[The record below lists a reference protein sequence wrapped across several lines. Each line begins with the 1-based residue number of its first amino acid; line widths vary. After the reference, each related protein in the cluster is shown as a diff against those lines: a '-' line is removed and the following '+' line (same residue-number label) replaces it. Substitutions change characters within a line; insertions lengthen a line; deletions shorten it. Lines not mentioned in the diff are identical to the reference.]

1 MMSQRLVMDQRMKIT
16 IHQILSNELLQ
27 LSTQEFN
34 ERIDKEIMENPVLAL
49 DDTEK
54 QVSVDD
60 PAQGKD
66 RGPVEGPQVS
76 PEYKEQ
82 QERGGEAGEG
92 GDGSDAA
99 GDGSSDGSGGEP
111 AFVEMVE
118 RRDTTPAESAVG
130 NQSSAGEYEGD
141 SRAMTD
147 ETAGAV
153 EEARVEDL
161 PSGST
166 ALENAELK
174 SFDTPDWQLEPG
186 YAGGRLNYEASE
198 RKMEAMN
205 NTAALAT
212 TLEDH
217 LVGQIHLLNESDR
230 LKELAELIVGN
241 LGNDGRLHIDLPMC
255 FAFDTQ
261 ELAHYLD
268 ELYKSCLEG
277 VWTKLH
283 KQFKSALDER
293 CGLGR
298 KTIRKTPAWKK
309 IESLK
314 NSLALGVMDT
324 ESTQISDLMNAEIL
338 KAYDQAGAIAQR
350 AVTPKL
356 RVVMGEE
363 FDRLVAAKNNRE
375 FFCQARN
382 ICAAHQ
388 GQRLPVT
395 QPPPTE
401 LEMEE
406 ALTLVQNLEPAGVGA
421 RSVPECLL
429 LQLYRIKGDT
439 GLEQQ
444 IVEHHLDDLGA
455 NRLPK
460 IAKALNVDID
470 DIKAA
475 RIVITHLNPKPGL
488 MFGEQ
493 RSRRI
498 VPDVVVEEFDG
509 RWVAHIADESLLDR
523 IQFSGD
529 FVEKDVRTP
538 RKTDGPSN
546 GTVEN
551 VLRPRKDLEGKT
563 REWLNEKI
571 RNGRWLK
578 DAIWQRYNTLRKIT
592 EVLLDRQREF
602 FEKGPSEIK
611 PLQMQEVADRIGA
624 HVSTVSRALMDKYI
638 QTPHGL
644 FRMRDFFTSGFSTH
658 GGGSGADDDGA
669 DEGVEG
675 ATAGVAGA
683 PGLVGT
689 AGGSA
694 PAGGGGMSHGG
705 AGGNGE
711 DDAHSNTAV
720 MNFIKNLIAG
730 EDNKAPLSDESIMR
744 RVRDEMHIDIA
755 RRTVAKYREKLRI
768 PSSRDRR
775 GF

>member
-27 LSTQEFN
+27 LPTQEFN
-34 ERIDKEIMENPVLAL
+34 ERIDREIMENPVLVL
-49 DDTEK
+49 DDSENQIT
-54 QVSVDD
+54 VDD
-60 PAQGKD
+60 PAAAKE
-66 RGPVEGPQVS
+66 RGPVAGPEVS
-76 PEYKEQ
+76 PEYKEHQ
-82 QERGGEAGEG
+82 TTGQEGAEPLVGPDGGNGSSEAGGEDRLPAELSGEG
-92 GDGSDAA
+92 GGLPTTAAERSDEARGAAEDAA
-99 GDGSSDGSGGEP
+99 AEELPTGSQASD
-111 AFVEMVE
+111 
-118 RRDTTPAESAVG
+118 
-130 NQSSAGEYEGD
+130 
-141 SRAMTD
+141 
-147 ETAGAV
+147 
-153 EEARVEDL
+153 
-161 PSGST
+161 
-166 ALENAELK
+166 ENELK
-174 SFDTPDWQLEPG
+174 SFDAPDPEWDSDYG
-186 YAGGRLNYEASE
+186 GGGGGRLNYEASE

-212 TLEDH
+212 TLEDA
-217 LVGQIHLLNESDR
+217 LTLQIHLLNESDR

-241 LGNDGRLHIDLPMC
+241 LGRDGRLHIDLPMC
-255 FAFDTQ
+255 FAFDTR

-277 VWTKLH
+277 VWTRLH
-283 KQFKSALDER
+283 KQFKSVLDER

-324 ESTQISDLMNAEIL
+324 ESTAISDMLNQEIL

-350 AVTPKL
+350 AVASKL
-356 RVVMGEE
+356 RVVMGAE
-363 FDRLVAAKNNRE
+363 FERLVSAGNNRE

-388 GQRLPVT
+388 GQRLPLVH
-395 QPPPTE
+395 PSPND

-406 ALTLVQNLEPAGVGA
+406 ALTLVQNLDPAGVGA
-421 RSVPECLL
+421 RSVKECLL

-439 GLEQQ
+439 TLEEQ
-444 IVEHHLDDLGA
+444 IVDQHLDDLGA

-475 RIVITHLNPKPGL
+475 RIVITRLNPKPGL

-498 VPDVVVEEFDG
+498 VPDVVVEEIDG
-509 RWVAHIADESLLDR
+509 RWVAHIADETLLDR

-529 FVEKDVRTP
+529 FVEKDVRLS
-538 RKTDGPSN
+538 RRHN
-546 GTVEN
+546 GTNGQPEA

-602 FEKGPSEIK
+602 FEKGHSEIK

-658 GGGSGADDDGA
+658 ASAAGDADDGDSESDGETGAEAGGNTASGSNGSHGADGNGADD
-669 DEGVEG
+669 E
-675 ATAGVAGA
+675 
-683 PGLVGT
+683 
-689 AGGSA
+689 
-694 PAGGGGMSHGG
+694 
-705 AGGNGE
+705 
-711 DDAHSNTAV
+711 AHSNTAV
-720 MNFIKNLIAG
+720 MNFIKNLIGA
-730 EDNKAPLSDESIMR
+730 EDAKAPLSDESIMR
-744 RVRDEMHIDIA
+744 RVRDEMKIDIA

-775 GF
+775 TF

>member
-27 LSTQEFN
+27 LPTQEFN
-34 ERIDKEIMENPVLAL
+34 ERIDKEIMENPVLVL
-49 DDTEK
+49 DETENK
-54 QVSVDD
+54 VTVDD
-60 PAQGKD
+60 GPTDGKE

-76 PEYKEQ
+76 PEYREQ
-82 QERGGEAGEG
+82 RQPGSELGSAEPERSE
-92 GDGSDAA
+92 
-99 GDGSSDGSGGEP
+99 GSG
-111 AFVEMVE
+111 
-118 RRDTTPAESAVG
+118 PAESSAGQPAVG
-130 NQSSAGEYEGD
+130 SEFDGVPDKVGGEI
-141 SRAMTD
+141 
-147 ETAGAV
+147 AV
-153 EEARVEDL
+153 EDMPTGSQAVED
-161 PSGST
+161 S
-166 ALENAELK
+166 ELK
-174 SFDTPDWQLEPG
+174 SFDTPDWELEPG

-205 NTAALAT
+205 NTAALAM
-212 TLEDH
+212 TLEDA
-217 LVGQIHLLNESDR
+217 LITQIHLLNESDR
-230 LKELAELIVGN
+230 LKQLAELVVGN
-241 LGNDGRLHIDLPMC
+241 LGNDGRLHTDLPLC
-255 FAFDTQ
+255 FAFDTR

-277 VWTKLH
+277 VWTRLH
-283 KQFKSALDER
+283 KQFKNALDER

-298 KTIRKTPAWKK
+298 KTIRKTPGWKK

-324 ESTQISDLMNAEIL
+324 ESTQISEQLNAEIL

-350 AVTPKL
+350 AVAPKL
-356 RVVMGEE
+356 KAVMGEE
-363 FDRLVAAKNNRE
+363 YDRLVALHNNRE

-388 GQRLPVT
+388 GQRLPMV

-406 ALTLVQNLEPAGVGA
+406 ALTLVQNLDPAGVGA
-421 RSVPECLL
+421 RSVQECLL

-439 GLEQQ
+439 ELEQQ
-444 IVEHHLDDLGA
+444 IVEGYLDDLGA

-475 RIVITHLNPKPGL
+475 RIVITRLNPKPGL

-498 VPDVVVEEFDG
+498 VPDVVVEEVDG

-529 FVEKDVRTP
+529 FVEKDVRLS
-538 RKTDGPSN
+538 RKANGGPP
-546 GTVEN
+546 GQTEN
-551 VLRPRKDLEGKT
+551 VLRPKKELEGKT

-644 FRMRDFFTSGFSTH
+644 SRMRDFFTSGFSTH
-658 GGGSGADDDGA
+658 GSAGAAIGGSGDEDG
-669 DEGVEG
+669 EG
-675 ATAGVAGA
+675 AEESAEHG
-683 PGLVGT
+683 
-689 AGGSA
+689 A
-694 PAGGGGMSHGG
+694 PAGGGGSGG
-705 AGGNGE
+705 GSGGGGE
-711 DDAHSNTAV
+711 DESHSNTAV
-720 MNFIKNLIAG
+720 MNFIKNLIAA
-730 EDNKAPLSDESIMR
+730 EDTKSPLSDESIMR
-744 RVRDEMHIDIA
+744 RVRDEMKIDIA